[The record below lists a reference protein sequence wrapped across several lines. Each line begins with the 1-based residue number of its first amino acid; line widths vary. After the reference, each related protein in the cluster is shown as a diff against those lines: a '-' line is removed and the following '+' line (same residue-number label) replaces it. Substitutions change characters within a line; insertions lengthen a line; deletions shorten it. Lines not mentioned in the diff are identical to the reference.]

1 MLLHRQNAN
10 IFVIFDSN
18 WDLCGI
24 RVFQNISQSICLLS
38 FTSHAV
44 RYGASPILE
53 IDCNR
58 RSEWSIDFLT
68 QHVR

>member
-24 RVFQNISQSICLLS
+24 RVFQNISQSICLP
-38 FTSHAV
+38 TSPAMQCDTVHHQ
-44 RYGASPILE
+44 YLK
-53 IDCNR
+53 
-58 RSEWSIDFLT
+58 
-68 QHVR
+68 